1 MERGSALCQQ
11 IVEERAFHHRLVALA
26 WHGLSTCRYCG
37 DACTFDTVPWGT
49 AALPQKAA
57 RTSKTLKVQD
67 ECPGI
72 NTALTYITDVT
83 ECTKP
88 GAPAC
93 CFENTTC
100 RYCGDA
106 CTFDTVPC

>member
-1 MERGSALCQQ
+1 MENT
-11 IVEERAFHHRLVALA
+11 
-26 WHGLSTCRYCG
+26 TCRYCG
-37 DACTFDTVPWGT
+37 DACTFDTVPCGT

-72 NTALTYITDVT
+72 NTALTYITDAT